1 VEEGEWEGLIPMSDE
16 DIGQPGLGQAETVG
30 HPHFQ
35 VGQTLLAKRCDCRE
49 LGARLERGKTRL
61 RLVQKK
67 RGACILI
74 LGAKKTQALIA
85 LFIAVVAV
93 ELFSM
98 AYNNSWQ
105 AKLGNFHLCTYAVG
119 GYERKV
125 TKVPATQKI
134 CGKAGPVFYHREM
147 GAQNGTVRK
156 RQLVIY

>member
-1 VEEGEWEGLIPMSDE
+1 MGEERATMRRSEESLCVEEGEWEGRIPMSDQ

-74 LGAKKTQALIA
+74 LGAKKNPGTDSTIHSSGGGRT
-85 LFIAVVAV
+85 I
-93 ELFSM
+93 
-98 AYNNSWQ
+98 
-105 AKLGNFHLCTYAVG
+105 FHG
-119 GYERKV
+119 
-125 TKVPATQKI
+125 I
-134 CGKAGPVFYHREM
+134 
-147 GAQNGTVRK
+147 
-156 RQLVIY
+156 